1 MPESEAF
8 EELTLEA
15 ALANAINQAIEQFEV
30 ENQLELDQLT
40 VVQALTLTQYMTI
53 FPEDEDEDEPEA
65 DHEADIGAG
74 V

>member
-1 MPESEAF
+1 MPESEAI
-8 EELTLEA
+8 EELTIET

-40 VVQALTLTQYMTI
+40 VVQALTLAQYVAI
-53 FPEDEDEDEPEA
+53 FPEDEDEDEGE
-65 DHEADIGAG
+65 DEADIGAG